1 MGHVPKPLSCSFIKK
16 LNLTTRAEWRRVKT
30 SQDSCRMKFQK
41 AKANFPIQN
50 SEFAMEKSL
59 CEFDEEAHS
68 PSLTAKDGQSDN
80 LGYLSKVRIIQSC
93 R

>member
-1 MGHVPKPLSCSFIKK
+1 M
-16 LNLTTRAEWRRVKT
+16 
-30 SQDSCRMKFQK
+30 QDEISEVESKFH
-41 AKANFPIQN
+41 IQN

-59 CEFDEEAHS
+59 CEFDEEEQ
-68 PSLTAKDGQSDN
+68 PPQLMGVCVQTDN